1 MRTPLRR
8 LSLVVLAAVL
18 VAGGLLDRT
27 IDGSGE
33 TEVSALDVAVPMAA
47 PASARSSAWY
57 CSGATANPG
66 GAADGTVVVANA
78 GDRRLTAVV
87 TVFPSQGESRTT
99 SVPVGPA
106 SRAAVRL
113 ADVAGAPHASA
124 LVELDGGDAVVE
136 LATSGPLGD
145 SVAACASSASDR
157 WYFAEGRTTRDATEL
172 LTLFNP
178 FPEDAVVDFA
188 FSTEE
193 GQSTPQA
200 LTGLAV
206 RGRSMTV
213 VNVGEYVQRREGVA
227 SRISARTGRLVVH
240 RLQTYDGT
248 GGRAG
253 VSVALGSASEGDVW
267 YFPEGLV
274 GDGRGQRFQVFN
286 PSTDEAEVELVLA
299 LDAGEAEPLRVT
311 VPRESRVTV
320 DAAAE
325 GRIPKGVGHAV
336 TVRATNGV
344 GVVVERSIDAGPP
357 TNRTGVSHMP
367 GGRLAALRWAAA
379 AGQADDSVEEW
390 LVVQNPGPGAASFSV
405 TLLADGSRLRLDGLQ
420 NVEVAA
426 GARRA
431 VRVTDTV
438 KRAATPL
445 VVTATGPV
453 VVERDLYRSKGPGLA
468 LGVAVPLRG

>member
-8 LSLVVLAAVL
+8 LSLAMITALL
-18 VAGGLLDRT
+18 VTGGVLDRT
-27 IDGSGE
+27 SDDAGQAGLNA
-33 TEVSALDVAVPMAA
+33 VDVPVPMAA

-66 GAADGTVVVANA
+66 GAADGTVVLANA

-87 TVFPSQGESRTT
+87 TVFPSQGESRSTT
-99 SVPVGPA
+99 VAVGPA

-113 ADVAGAPHASA
+113 ADVASAPHASA

-136 LATSGPLGD
+136 MATTGPLGD
-145 SVAACASSASDR
+145 SVAACASSASDQ
-157 WYFAEGRTTRDATEL
+157 WYFAEGRTTRDATQL

-188 FSTEE
+188 FSSEE

-206 RGRSMTV
+206 PGRSMTV

-240 RLQTYDGT
+240 RLQSYDGS

-253 VSVALGSASEGDVW
+253 VSVTLGSASDGDLW

-274 GDGRGQRFQVFN
+274 ADGRGERFQVFN
-286 PSTDEAEVELVLA
+286 PSTEEAEVELVLT

-320 DAAAE
+320 DAANE

-344 GVVVERSIDAGPP
+344 AVVVERSIDAGSPA
-357 TNRTGVSHMP
+357 NRTGVSHMP
-367 GGRLAALRWAAA
+367 GGRLAASRWAAA
-379 AGQADDSVEEW
+379 AGQADDVVEEW
-390 LVVQNPGPGAASFSV
+390 LVVQNPGPRTESFSV
-405 TLLADGSRLRLDGLQ
+405 SVLADGARLQLAGLQ
-420 NVEVAA
+420 DVEVAA

-431 VRVTDTV
+431 VRVADTV
-438 KRAATPL
+438 KRPATP
-445 VVTATGPV
+445 VVVAATGPV
-453 VVERDLYRSKGPGLA
+453 VVERDLYRSKGPGVA
-468 LGVAVPLRG
+468 MGMAVPLR

>member
-8 LSLVVLAAVL
+8 LSLTVLTAVL
-18 VAGGLLDRT
+18 VAGGVLDRT
-27 IDGSGE
+27 VEDPDQTGL
-33 TEVSALDVAVPMAA
+33 SALDVNVPMGA

-57 CSGATANPG
+57 CSGATASPG
-66 GAADGTVVVANA
+66 GAADGSVVLANA

-87 TVFPSQGESRTT
+87 TVFPSQGESRSTT
-99 SVPVGPA
+99 VAVGPA

-113 ADVAGAPHASA
+113 ADVATAPHASA

-136 LATSGPLGD
+136 MATTGPLGD
-145 SVAACASSASDR
+145 SVSACASSASDQ
-157 WYFAEGRTTRDATEL
+157 WFFAEGRTTRDATEL

-188 FSTEE
+188 FSSEE

-240 RLQTYDGT
+240 RLQSYDGN

-253 VSVALGSASEGDVW
+253 VSVALGSASEGDLW

-274 GDGRGQRFQVFN
+274 GDGRGERFQVFN
-286 PSTDEAEVELVLA
+286 PSTEEAEVELL
-299 LDAGEAEPLRVT
+299 LTLEAGEAEPLRVT

-320 DAAAE
+320 DAANE

-344 GVVVERSIDAGPP
+344 GVVVERSIDAGSPA
-357 TNRTGVSHMP
+357 NRTGISHMP

-379 AGQADDSVEEW
+379 AGQADDAVEEW
-390 LVVQNPGPGAASFSV
+390 LVIQNPGPRPASFSV
-405 TLLADGSRLRLDGLQ
+405 TVLADGTRVPLDGLQ

-426 GARRA
+426 GSRRS
-431 VRVTDTV
+431 VRVADTV
-438 KRAATPL
+438 KRPAAS
-445 VVTATGPV
+445 VVVAATGPV
-453 VVERDLYRSKGPGLA
+453 VVERDLYRTKGPGVA
-468 LGVAVPLRG
+468 MGIAVPLRG